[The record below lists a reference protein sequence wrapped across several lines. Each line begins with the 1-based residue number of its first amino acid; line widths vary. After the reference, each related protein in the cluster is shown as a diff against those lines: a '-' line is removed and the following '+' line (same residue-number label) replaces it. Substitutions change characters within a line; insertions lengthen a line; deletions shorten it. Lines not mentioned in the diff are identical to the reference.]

1 MKRHFPI
8 IIEQDRDGI
17 YIVNCP
23 SFRGCRSYGN
33 TMEEAIENISDAIEV
48 CLMEESD
55 GSTESLTFV
64 GLRDLELAV
73 S

>member
-8 IIEQDRDGI
+8 IIELDRDGI

-55 GSTESLTFV
+55 EPTEPLTFV
-64 GLRDLELAV
+64 GLRDLEIAV

>member
-55 GSTESLTFV
+55 GPTESLTFV